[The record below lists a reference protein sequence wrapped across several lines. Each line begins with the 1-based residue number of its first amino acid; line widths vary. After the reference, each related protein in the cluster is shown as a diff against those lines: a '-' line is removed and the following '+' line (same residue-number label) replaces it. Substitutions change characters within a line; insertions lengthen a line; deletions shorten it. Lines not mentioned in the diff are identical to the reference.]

1 MKCNNQQPDIMVKH
15 HVNGA
20 VWQTL
25 SPLDLINGKLYYME
39 INITRSGLLQRLIHL
54 TKYKEHTKHTAC
66 YSLLFVI
73 VLSRYQGHRNHEP

>member
-1 MKCNNQQPDIMVKH
+1 MVKH

-25 SPLDLINGKLYYME
+25 SPLDLINGK
-39 INITRSGLLQRLIHL
+39 
-54 TKYKEHTKHTAC
+54 EHTKHTAC

-73 VLSRYQGHRNHEP
+73 VLSRYQGLRNHEP